1 MPEKRE
7 PHTTIKFATAK
18 AELKE
23 IIETQIIGGRGT
35 GGEVPDINSFS
46 SNVIEDFVPPE
57 FISEAEFWWNDT
69 GTRLWKEEINKRY
82 QLYFNPYAIGFLAGW
97 VSTYISFIFFPHAA
111 VTISVTFAIV
121 TGAFYGI
128 CIKKMVTNR
137 LYHRLRTTFL
147 SSLIIWKVEKLVR
160 KYPEFLFINLEDL
173 SDTNFLRNIMD
184 DKDFLTHFIKR
195 K

>member
-1 MPEKRE
+1 MPENQE

-23 IIETQIIGGRGT
+23 IIETQIIGGKGT

-111 VTISVTFAIV
+111 VTISVTFAIF

-128 CIKKMVTNR
+128 CIKKMATNR